1 MPTFSSLLPTNH
13 PFSMFLSYAVKVF
26 NQVLVDLQAEEPV
39 IHVLRASQCA
49 LLRDLDSRF
58 LEPVAVFNVPV
69 EKVTPSSFIV
79 SLIQL
84 TNDK

>member
-1 MPTFSSLLPTNH
+1 M
-13 PFSMFLSYAVKVF
+13 KVF
-26 NQVLVDLQAEEPV
+26 KQVLVDLQAEEPV
-39 IHVLRASQCA
+39 IHVLPASQRA

-58 LEPVAVFNVPV
+58 LEPVAVFNIPV